1 MASSSSS
8 SPEISAAHAA
18 SSQQFSVQYADLSR
32 EEVLEELSSRFI
44 LNLPEEELA
53 SVERVCFQVEQA
65 HWYYEDFIREQN
77 PSKFPSYT
85 LKTFS
90 EALFRSCPLLNHW
103 ANDHDRTFQS
113 FMQYKTRVPVC
124 GAIMLNDTWDKCVLV
139 KGWKSS
145 AGWGFPKGKI
155 NEQEPRPRCAA
166 REVLEETG
174 YDLESQII
182 PEDVIELSIKDQ
194 SISLYIVPGVP
205 EDFPFKTRTR
215 KEISKIA
222 WFKLTDLP
230 TWKRSKSVPGKFYLI
245 SPFIGPLRAFIN
257 SRKPRNVTRKSRRA
271 ANGYHADQ
279 GAMEPQGSSEE
290 DVSTADNAG
299 NFKDTTILESS
310 SQSSS
315 ADNGE
320 PQTPSPLY
328 SAPLIH
334 SNGNHIVVSSS
345 TEVAVPQTLNLDG
358 VDPHFARLL
367 SSLSLSASTSTGI
380 EEKATLHSDLSATQ
394 AASTTT
400 LFPGDNFHAQP
411 ISFENDWSARMPN
424 LPRQPSAQTA
434 IPSTLSSF
442 SINPAGPNDTRAPPR
457 DNTTPSPTRSKPFV
471 APSSLAPEV
480 TAHSPTT
487 KHARTGSRATADLSP
502 YLSRPQR
509 VPRDITKEM
518 KYISMLENVA
528 KESDRLASMGTQS
541 FTPQPTTSLL
551 SVSRSAIAPGPSA
564 SVPPPPSLFG
574 NRTHVLQVHPPYN
587 AVPGSLPP
595 PLPFNAP
602 QVSHMN
608 MQDPFVVR
616 STSDDPF
623 TVRPRTSNTYRSVP
637 YPPPNGSRL
646 AFNGLPPQAILPP
659 ADTRR
664 FSSKPPQFI
673 GHQPLPLGP
682 QYVQSPHVPHSN
694 GAPPLHIVPPGQL
707 LGPKMGESAPL
718 SAPAL
723 SPKYNF
729 AHAANQSR
737 LGNNSHLLS
746 ILNSPN
752 TIPRMPAAVAHPAYG
767 GMGPR

>member
-8 SPEISAAHAA
+8 SPEISAASAA
-18 SSQQFSVQYADLSR
+18 TSQQFSVQYADLSR

-90 EALFRSCPLLNHW
+90 EALFRSCPLLHHW
-103 ANDHDRTFQS
+103 ASDHDRTFQS

-124 GAIMLNDTWDKCVLV
+124 GAIMLNDTWEKCLLV

-155 NEQEPRPRCAA
+155 NEQEPRPRCAV

-174 YDLESQII
+174 YDLESRIV

-245 SPFIGPLRAFIN
+245 SPFIGPLKAFIN
-257 SRKPRNVTRKSRRA
+257 SRKPRNVARKPRRPQ
-271 ANGYHADQ
+271 NGYHADQ
-279 GAMEPQGSSEE
+279 TVTEAQGSSEE
-290 DVSTADNAG
+290 DVPVTENTG
-299 NFKDTTILESS
+299 IFKDTGVLESS

-328 SAPLIH
+328 SAPPVQP
-334 SNGNHIVVSSS
+334 NGNLVFVNSS
-345 TEVAVPQTLNLDG
+345 TEVAVSQALNLDV

-367 SSLSLSASTSTGI
+367 SSLSLSAS
-380 EEKATLHSDLSATQ
+380 
-394 AASTTT
+394 ASTVTE
-400 LFPGDNFHAQP
+400 DKASAQHDSTALQQNQSAA
-411 ISFENDWSARMPN
+411 SFENDWSAHMPS
-424 LPRQPSAQTA
+424 LTKQPPVQATVPPSTGSSTPYSPAALYNAHPPIRDNSTPSPSRSKA
-434 IPSTLSSF
+434 VVASTLSV
-442 SINPAGPNDTRAPPR
+442 SIEAAARSPP
-457 DNTTPSPTRSKPFV
+457 
-471 APSSLAPEV
+471 
-480 TAHSPTT
+480 T
-487 KHARTGSRATADLSP
+487 KHARSGSKATADLSP

-509 VPRDITKEM
+509 VPRDISKEM
-518 KYISMLENVA
+518 KYISMLENVV
-528 KESDRLASMGTQS
+528 KESDRISNFGTQS
-541 FTPQPTTSLL
+541 FTPQPLASLRPA
-551 SVSRSAIAPGPSA
+551 SRSAVAPGPSA
-564 SVPPPPSLFG
+564 FVPPPPAMFG
-574 NRTHVLQVHPPYN
+574 NRMQAPPN
-587 AVPGSLPP
+587 HLSGVAVLPP
-595 PLPFNAP
+595 PPPASQIPPLN
-602 QVSHMN
+602 SELMR
-608 MQDPFVVR
+608 DPFIVR
-616 STSDDPF
+616 VPHDDPF
-623 TVRPRTSNTYRSVP
+623 TVRPRTSNAFRPVP
-637 YPPPNGSRL
+637 YPPSRPVMGAVPSQLTMPTPDPRRFPPNPPQYMGHPP
-646 AFNGLPPQAILPP
+646 LPPRSIGPPHTQLHAPHPNVPP
-659 ADTRR
+659 ALR
-664 FSSKPPQFI
+664 
-673 GHQPLPLGP
+673 
-682 QYVQSPHVPHSN
+682 
-694 GAPPLHIVPPGQL
+694 IVPPNQL
-707 LGPKMGESAPL
+707 TAARMGEPAPL

-723 SPKYNF
+723 SPSFNL
-729 AHAANQSR
+729 APPINPPR
-737 LGNNSHLLS
+737 LGHNAHLLS

-752 TIPRMPAAVAHPAYG
+752 TVPRMPVTMTQPAYG
-767 GMGPR
+767 AMGTR